1 MKSRLEIWRYWCKH
15 RQNNILYKL
24 LVLLKLRHSPS
35 FEFLYIR
42 ETCKEKYGCSP
53 FAEDYID
60 PRLIKRISPRYKL
73 KESVDLANL
82 NVRRIDIL
90 KVINITNAR
99 KDLYNLIQKVNENS
113 EPVLITGIEG
123 NAVLISEGDWNSICE
138 TMHLKSIPGMEE
150 SLLKGKESSLSDCIT
165 EEKIEEI
172 SETDECV
179 AVMR

>member
-60 PRLIKRISPRYKL
+60 PRLIKRIFPSYKL
-73 KESVDLANL
+73 KESVGQYTCKDCVHLYGIQTYRCDTCTAFS
-82 NVRRIDIL
+82 
-90 KVINITNAR
+90 KFER
-99 KDLYNLIQKVNENS
+99 KED
-113 EPVLITGIEG
+113 
-123 NAVLISEGDWNSICE
+123 
-138 TMHLKSIPGMEE
+138 
-150 SLLKGKESSLSDCIT
+150 
-165 EEKIEEI
+165 
-172 SETDECV
+172 
-179 AVMR
+179 